1 VQHINT
7 NQQLHMFVAIHNNN
21 ITASAIFQYYGDI
34 SANDVIIYDYCL
46 YIQKVSMD
54 LYESRKCEYKSE
66 KLHERQKI

>member
-1 VQHINT
+1 
-7 NQQLHMFVAIHNNN
+7 MFVAIHNNN